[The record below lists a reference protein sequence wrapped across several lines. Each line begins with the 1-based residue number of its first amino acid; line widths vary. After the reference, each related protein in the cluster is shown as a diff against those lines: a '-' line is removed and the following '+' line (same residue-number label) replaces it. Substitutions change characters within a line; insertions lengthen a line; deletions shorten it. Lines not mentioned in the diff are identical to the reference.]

1 MFWEVFLRLCY
12 VKSVSPNAVA
22 KAVGV
27 KSTGTVSAWKKGAL
41 PRDGVI
47 TALAEYFGVST
58 DFLLGISP
66 DGYLAGTEQQ
76 LEEAEAAYAKETDA
90 KKRDELAHQIDVLR
104 ESIEDQQFAMR
115 MSRSKKMLNPPII
128 SEDNVSFPVIGG
140 VAAGYN
146 YIAYEDWTGDSIDI
160 PRSYLHGRE
169 PKDYFVLRVEGD
181 SMYPDYQDGDHVL
194 VLRQSTMDRSGQVG
208 VVVYGDENATL
219 KRIEYVPGEDW
230 VKLCPIN
237 PQYPPI
243 TIRNEALTHC
253 VVLGIA
259 KLVVREVD
267 KQ

>member
-1 MFWEVFLRLCY
+1 MSEMD
-12 VKSVSPNAVA
+12 A
-22 KAVGV
+22 KLLARRIDAYCAE
-27 KSTGTVSAWKKGAL
+27 TGIEK
-41 PRDGVI
+41 
-47 TALAEYFGVST
+47 TAFSKAT
-58 DFLLGISP
+58 GISLASLSQWRKGVYKPSDKAIAAVEEFTGMKIDALMGKRVYGGQYLVEP
-66 DGYLAGTEQQ
+66 D
-76 LEEAEAAYAKETDA
+76 
-90 KKRDELAHQIDVLR
+90 
-104 ESIEDQQFAMR
+104 
-115 MSRSKKMLNPPII
+115 I
-128 SEDNVSFPVIGG
+128 SDDNVSFPVIGG
-140 VAAGYN
+140 VAAGYGH
-146 YIAYEDWTGDSIDI
+146 IAYEDWTGDSIDI
-160 PRSYLHGRE
+160 PRSYLHGCE

-230 VKLCPIN
+230 MKLCPIN

-253 VVLGIA
+253 VVLGVA